1 VFGVTFG
8 VYFGCLFYG
17 KKKSLS
23 IVTPTIIAAIITV
36 IMYIGELILMGWV
49 LFKFGSGFIFEPLG
63 TTPFALVDI
72 IVILGSAIITY
83 GIEMKLNN
91 EKC

>member
-1 VFGVTFG
+1 
-8 VYFGCLFYG
+8 
-17 KKKSLS
+17 
-23 IVTPTIIAAIITV
+23 
-36 IMYIGELILMGWV
+36 MGWV